1 MSELGKEGGE
11 NKIIHP
17 VPQGLRSGFGE
28 PFMKGITECGGG
40 SGARSGARRRPL
52 LPVASRRRC
61 RRHLGAAPQLCP
73 TTAWGGAEEG
83 KSAGGGG
90 GAGER
95 TPSCTER
102 GSEMVTLAVGVMK
115 VLSGRLQRGQKYV
128 GGESWLE
135 RQVN

>member
-1 MSELGKEGGE
+1 MARGVAHGAGRCSPSPHGGAVGAILGR
-11 NKIIHP
+11 HH
-17 VPQGLRSGFGE
+17 S
-28 PFMKGITECGGG
+28 C
-40 SGARSGARRRPL
+40 ARR
-52 LPVASRRRC
+52 LPGEVRRRVS
-61 RRHLGAAPQLCP
+61 QL
-73 TTAWGGAEEG
+73 
-83 KSAGGGG
+83 GGGG